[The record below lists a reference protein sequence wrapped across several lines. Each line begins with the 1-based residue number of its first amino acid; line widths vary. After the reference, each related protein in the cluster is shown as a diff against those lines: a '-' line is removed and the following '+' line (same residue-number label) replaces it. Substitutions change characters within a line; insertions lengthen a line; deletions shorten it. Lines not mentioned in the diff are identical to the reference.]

1 MLILSFKILFF
12 ITSLIEIPNNHDYRY
27 YEPDNDDY
35 AIKEVMKTFAG
46 VPHRLEKVRTEG
58 EVTFYNDSKAT
69 NLESVKVAIESFE
82 SPIILIIGG
91 RNKGGSFKELNPLF
105 LNRVK
110 LVIAIGEASD
120 EIEKDFYKS
129 PPVKKVVSMASA
141 VLLAY
146 KNSIK
151 GDIVLLSP
159 GCTSFD
165 MFDNFEDRGN
175 IFKKEVMRL

>member
-1 MLILSFKILFF
+1 
-12 ITSLIEIPNNHDYRY
+12 
-27 YEPDNDDY
+27 
-35 AIKEVMKTFAG
+35 
-46 VPHRLEKVRTEG
+46 
-58 EVTFYNDSKAT
+58 
-69 NLESVKVAIESFE
+69 
-82 SPIILIIGG
+82 
-91 RNKGGSFKELNPLF
+91 
-105 LNRVK
+105 
-110 LVIAIGEASD
+110 
-120 EIEKDFYKS
+120 
-129 PPVKKVVSMASA
+129 MASA